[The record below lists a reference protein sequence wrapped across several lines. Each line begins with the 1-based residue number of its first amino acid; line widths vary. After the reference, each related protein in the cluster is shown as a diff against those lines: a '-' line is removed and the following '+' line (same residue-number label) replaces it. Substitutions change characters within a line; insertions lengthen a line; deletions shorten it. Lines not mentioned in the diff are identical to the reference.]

1 MIKIY
6 QQRMAAALTVA
17 IQMLVIA
24 GFIACIVVGP
34 LDQPSPIASPDDEIR
49 NVGYRSASISPAAY
63 DVVVHQ
69 SGTWPVDPLPEIG
82 GSGSPGSGLISFP
95 VHPGPPIPA

>member
-1 MIKIY
+1 MRGDQDH

-34 LDQPSPIASPDDEIR
+34 LINLPIASPDDEIR

-69 SGTWPVDPLPEIG
+69 SGTWPVDPRRRL
-82 GSGSPGSGLISFP
+82 GSVSHGSGLISFP

>member
-1 MIKIY
+1 VIKIY
-6 QQRMAAALTVA
+6 QQRMATALTVA
-17 IQMLVIA
+17 IQVLVIA
-24 GFIACIVVGP
+24 GFVACIVVGP
-34 LDQPSPIASPDDEIR
+34 QDQPSPIASPDDEIR

-69 SGTWPVDPLPEIG
+69 SGTWPVDPLPEAG

>member
-1 MIKIY
+1 VIKIY

-69 SGTWPVDPLPEIG
+69 SGTWPVDPLPETG